1 MKLRRAGK
9 AGLWLLATAIVAPA
23 CGPRQPKDLNDI
35 VPTFSANRMQIP
47 LKSAIEAT
55 YTWECGP
62 AMKKLSEEYRVFVH
76 FVDKDG
82 TLLFT
87 DDHLPT
93 PLATTWEPG
102 KKYSYTRTVFV
113 PSYSYVGPVTVRIGL
128 AALSGGRKPRVAL
141 KANHVGLGEYA
152 VGKLEFLHETKNI
165 YVVQKE
171 GWHDPETDPNN
182 PGVERVWTRKEA
194 LVSFQNPK
202 KDVIVYLEANT
213 SYKSF
218 SQPPVLTVSV
228 GKSGVVIPIPDS
240 DIFLKKMRF
249 RAADLGD
256 GEWVDLH
263 LSMNDSFCPK
273 NLGFNTDPREL
284 GLMVSHLFVI
294 EESLVGSL
302 PTEGVFNATALPAA
316 TTAKTPAA
324 RAAAAKPTTNAAK
337 PTATAAKPKAS
348 PKAH

>member
-1 MKLRRAGK
+1 MKLRRAGQ
-9 AGLWLLATAIVAPA
+9 AGLCLLAAAVFAPA

-35 VPTFSANRMQIP
+35 VPTVSANRTQIP
-47 LKSAIEAT
+47 LKSAIEVT
-55 YTWECGP
+55 YTFECGP
-62 AMKKLSEEYRVFVH
+62 AMKKLSEDQRVFVH
-76 FVDKDG
+76 FVDREG

-87 DDHLPT
+87 DDHLPA
-93 PLATTWEPG
+93 PAASTWEPG

-113 PSYSYVGPVTVRIGL
+113 PSYSYVGPVTVRLGL

-141 KANHVGLGEYA
+141 KAKDAGLREYI

-171 GWHDPETDPNN
+171 GWHDAETDPSN
-182 PGVERVWTRKEA
+182 PGLERTWTKKEA

-213 SYKSF
+213 SFKSF
-218 SQPPVLTVSV
+218 PQPPVLTVSI
-228 GKSGVVIPIPDS
+228 GKSGVVVPIPDS
-240 DIFLKKMRF
+240 DVFLKKMRF
-249 RAADLGD
+249 RAADLGA

-263 LSMNDSFCPK
+263 LSMNGSFCPK
-273 NLGFNTDPREL
+273 TMGFSTDPREL
-284 GLMVSHLFVI
+284 SLMVSHLFVV

-302 PTEGVFNATALPAA
+302 PTESVLNATVLPAA
-316 TTAKTPAA
+316 TTTKAPAA
-324 RAAAAKPTTNAAK
+324 RAVAAKPPAAK
-337 PTATAAKPKAS
+337 PPATAARPKAT

>member
-1 MKLRRAGK
+1 MKLRRAAQG
-9 AGLWLLATAIVAPA
+9 GLWLLAAAVLAPA

-35 VPTFSANRMQIP
+35 VPTFSANRTQIP

-62 AMKKLSEEYRVFVH
+62 AMKKLAEDQRVFVH
-76 FVDKDG
+76 FVDKEG

-93 PLATTWEPG
+93 PPASTWEPG
-102 KKYSYTRTVFV
+102 KKYSYSRTIFV
-113 PSYSYVGPVTVRIGL
+113 PSYSYVGPVTVRLGL
-128 AALSGGRKPRVAL
+128 AGVSGGRKPRVAL
-141 KANHVGLGEYA
+141 KGQDAGLREYV
-152 VGKLEFLHETKNI
+152 VGKVEFLHETKNI
-165 YVVQKE
+165 YVVQKD
-171 GWHDPETDPNN
+171 GWHDAETDPSN
-182 PGVERVWTRKEA
+182 PGAEHVWTKKEA
-194 LVSFQNPK
+194 MVSFQNPK
-202 KDVIVYLEANT
+202 KDVLIYLEANT

-218 SQPPVLTVSV
+218 PKPPVLTLSI
-228 GKSGVVIPIPDS
+228 GKSGVVIPIADS
-240 DIFLKKMRF
+240 DVFLKKVRF

-263 LSMNDSFCPK
+263 LNMSDSFCPK

-294 EESLVGSL
+294 EESLVG
-302 PTEGVFNATALPAA
+302 TLPADA
-316 TTAKTPAA
+316 VLTAAPLPVVSTKAPAS
-324 RAAAAKPTTNAAK
+324 RAAAGKAPAAV
-337 PTATAAKPKAS
+337 AKPKPTPK

>member
-1 MKLRRAGK
+1 MKLRRAGQ
-9 AGLWLLATAIVAPA
+9 AGLCLLAAAVLATA

-35 VPTFSANRMQIP
+35 VPTFSANRTQIP

-55 YTWECGP
+55 YTFECGP
-62 AMKKLSEEYRVFVH
+62 EMKKLSEDQRVFVH
-76 FVDKDG
+76 FVDREG

-93 PLATTWEPG
+93 PAASTWEPG

-113 PSYSYVGPVTVRIGL
+113 PSYSYVGPVTVRLGL
-128 AALSGGRKPRVAL
+128 AAVSGGRKPRVAL
-141 KANHVGLGEYA
+141 KAKDAGLREYV
-152 VGKLEFLHETKNI
+152 VGKLVFLHETKNI

-171 GWHDPETDPNN
+171 GWHDAETDPSN
-182 PGVERVWTRKEA
+182 PGVERTWTKKEA

-202 KDVIVYLEANT
+202 KDVVVYLEANT
-213 SYKSF
+213 SVKSF
-218 SQPPVLTVSV
+218 PQPPVLTVAV
-228 GKSGVVIPIPDS
+228 GKSGLVIPIADS
-240 DIFLKKMRF
+240 DIFLKKIRF
-249 RAADLGD
+249 RAADLGE

-263 LSMNDSFCPK
+263 LNMSGSFCPK
-273 NLGFNTDPREL
+273 TLGFNTDPREL

-302 PTEGVFNATALPAA
+302 PADSVLNAAALPTAA
-316 TTAKTPAA
+316 TTGKAPAP
-324 RAAAAKPTTNAAK
+324 RAAASKAP
-337 PTATAAKPKAS
+337 ATAAKPKAS